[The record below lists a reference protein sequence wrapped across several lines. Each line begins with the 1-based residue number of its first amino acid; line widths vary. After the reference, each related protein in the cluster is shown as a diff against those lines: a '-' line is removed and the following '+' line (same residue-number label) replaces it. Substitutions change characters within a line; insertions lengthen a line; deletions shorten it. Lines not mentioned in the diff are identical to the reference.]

1 MSAHRTMP
9 KASAAARR
17 TLTRSG
23 AGLWAPA
30 DWIARA
36 ARAAMRIVLTR
47 IPLLSRGGVAAPSI
61 ECCEATV
68 DGADGVVLV
77 NRLIFLTS
85 TTPTPPRLRLR
96 AIALALRG
104 LRRGLV
110 LERVIND
117 APSSRRDLNLVRCK
131 VAIRAAWR

>member
-1 MSAHRTMP
+1 MSGKSRSRTVE
-9 KASAAARR
+9 
-17 TLTRSG
+17 
-23 AGLWAPA
+23 AGDECEKQGRVSVPC
-30 DWIARA
+30 
-36 ARAAMRIVLTR
+36 
-47 IPLLSRGGVAAPSI
+47 PLLSRGGVAAPSI

-85 TTPTPPRLRLR
+85 TTPTPPRLR
-96 AIALALRG
+96 
-104 LRRGLV
+104 RGLV

>member
-1 MSAHRTMP
+1 MP
-9 KASAAARR
+9 
-17 TLTRSG
+17 LRSG
-23 AGLWAPA
+23 LPSGVRGARYAGACA
-30 DWIARA
+30 STNIGKVKSATS
-36 ARAAMRIVLTR
+36 VQT
-47 IPLLSRGGVAAPSI
+47 PLLSRGGVAAASI

-85 TTPTPPRLRLR
+85 TTPTPPLLRLR

-131 VAIRAAWR
+131 VA